1 MDDQTREVT
10 DSGGLQRGLSN
21 RQMTM
26 IGLGGAIGTGLF
38 LGSTL
43 AISTAGPGV
52 ILCYI
57 VGAAIAMVVAWAL
70 IEMTVV
76 HPTRG
81 SFGAI
86 TQRYLGPYA
95 GFVSRWT
102 YWTCQIVAIGGE
114 VVAAGIYMQYWWPDL
129 PVWVSAVGF
138 SLILLSVNVLTVKWF
153 GETEFWF
160 ASIKIFAIVVF
171 LILGLLYVFVGLPGG
186 HDSVGLSNLTSHGG
200 FFPTGLVGLWSA
212 MIVVIFSFIG
222 VEVISVTAPEA
233 KEPERSLPKAIR
245 AMVVRLTLFYVLAM
259 LIIVA
264 IVPWNEA
271 GAKEGILYSPF
282 VMVFERAGIGG
293 AAGIMN
299 FVILTAA
306 LSSMNTNL
314 YLTTR
319 MAHSLAHDGLAPKI
333 FGAVT
338 KNGVPSAAL
347 VISAIGLGIASYLS
361 VHSPDDAYFWLFGI
375 SIFGAIVVWILILA
389 TLVAFR
395 RVRAREGLPPSP
407 VRLPGVPWVP
417 AVTALALVGI
427 LLAAFEVELSIAWKT
442 GVPFLILLSVA
453 YWIITRVKGQVGS
466 GDELGERGRLAAEGD
481 LRAEPA
487 PEQLG

>member
-1 MDDQTREVT
+1 MREVT
-10 DSGGLQRGLSN
+10 HSGGLERGLSD

-52 ILCYI
+52 IVCYLA
-57 VGAAIAMVVAWAL
+57 GAAIAMVVAWAL

-86 TQRYLGPYA
+86 TQRYLGPWA

-114 VVAAGIYMQYWWPDL
+114 VVAAGIYMQYWWPSL
-129 PVWVSAVGF
+129 PVWVSAIGF
-138 SLILLSVNVLTVKWF
+138 SLILLGVNALTVRWF
-153 GETEFWF
+153 GEAEFWF
-160 ASIKIFAIVVF
+160 ASIKIVAIVVF
-171 LILGLLYVFVGLPGG
+171 LVLGLLYVFVGLPGG
-186 HDSVGLSNLTSHGG
+186 HDSVGLHNLTSHGG
-200 FFPTGLVGLWSA
+200 FFPTGIVGLWSA
-212 MIVVIFSFIG
+212 MIVVIFSFVG
-222 VEVISVTAPEA
+222 VEVISVTAAEA

-245 AMVVRLTLFYVLAM
+245 AMVARLTLFYLLAM

-264 IVPWNEA
+264 IVPWNQA
-271 GAKEGILYSPF
+271 GAHEGILYSPF
-282 VMVFERAGIGG
+282 VRVFDTAGIPG

-319 MAHSLAHDGLAPKI
+319 MAHSLAHDGLAPRI

-338 KNGVPSAAL
+338 KNGVPGAAL
-347 VISAIGLGIASYLS
+347 VISAIGLGIATYLS
-361 VHSPDDAYFWLFGI
+361 VRSPDKAYFWLFGI
-375 SIFGAIVVWILILA
+375 SIFGALVVWMLILA

-417 AVTALALVGI
+417 VATILALVGI

-442 GVPFLILLSVA
+442 GVPFLIVLSAA
-453 YWIITRVKGQVGS
+453 YWIVARRRGGVEPAL
-466 GDELGERGRLAAEGD
+466 ELGESTTLTSASTPTATARPSVSTES
-481 LRAEPA
+481 
-487 PEQLG
+487 

>member
-1 MDDQTREVT
+1 VDDQTREVT

-52 ILCYI
+52 IVCYL
-57 VGAAIAMVVAWAL
+57 VGAALAMVVAWAL

-138 SLILLSVNVLTVKWF
+138 SLILLGVNVLTVKWF

-186 HDSVGLSNLTSHGG
+186 HDSTGLSNLTSHGG

-212 MIVVIFSFIG
+212 MIVVIFSFVG

-233 KEPERSLPKAIR
+233 KEPEKSLPKAIR
-245 AMVVRLTLFYVLAM
+245 AMVVRLTLFYVVAM
-259 LIIVA
+259 LVIVA
-264 IVPWNEA
+264 IVPWDQA

-282 VMVFERAGIGG
+282 VKVFEVAGIGG

-319 MAHSLAHDGLAPKI
+319 MAHSLAHDGLAPKV

-395 RVRAREGLPPSP
+395 RIRAREGLPPSP
-407 VRLPGVPWVP
+407 VRVPLVPWLP
-417 AVTALALVGI
+417 AVTILALIGV
-427 LLAAFEVELSIAWKT
+427 LAAAFEVELSIAWKT
-442 GVPFLILLSVA
+442 GVPFLILLSAV
-453 YWIITRVKGQVGS
+453 YWAIARRKGQVGTAT
-466 GDELGERGRLAAEGD
+466 ELGEAGDAQRGGTQLQTNVPD
-481 LRAEPA
+481 L
-487 PEQLG
+487 G

>member
-1 MDDQTREVT
+1 MSEQVQDVALPGREIS
-10 DSGGLQRGLSN
+10 DSGGLRRGLSH

-52 ILCYI
+52 LVCYLL
-57 VGAAIAMVVAWAL
+57 GAVIAMVVAWSLA
-70 IEMTVV
+70 EMTIV

-102 YWTCQIVAIGGE
+102 YWVCQIVAIGGE
-114 VVAAGIYMQYWWPDL
+114 VVAAGVYMQYWWPSL
-129 PVWVSAVGF
+129 PVWVSAIAF
-138 SLILLSVNVLTVKWF
+138 SLLLLGVNSLTVRFF

-160 ASIKIFAIVVF
+160 ASIKIIAIVVF

-186 HDSVGLSNLTSHGG
+186 HDATGLGNLTSHGG
-200 FFPTGLVGLWSA
+200 FFPTGLIGLWSA
-212 MIVVIFSFIG
+212 MIVVIFSFVG

-233 KEPERSLPKAIR
+233 VEPERSLPKAIR
-245 AMVVRLTLFYVLAM
+245 AMVVRLTLFYLVAM
-259 LIIVA
+259 LVIVA
-264 IVPWNEA
+264 IVPWSQA
-271 GAKEGILYSPF
+271 GAHEGILASPF
-282 VMVFERAGIGG
+282 VIVFDRAGLPG
-293 AAGIMN
+293 AAGLMN
-299 FVILTAA
+299 FVVLTAA

-319 MAHSLAHDGLAPKI
+319 MAHSLAHDGLAPRI

-338 KNGVPSAAL
+338 RHGVPAAAL
-347 VISAIGLGIASYLS
+347 SISAIGLGIATYLS
-361 VHSPDDAYFWLFGI
+361 VRSPNDAYFWLFGI
-375 SIFGAIVVWILILA
+375 SIFGALVVWMLILA
-389 TLVAFR
+389 TLIAFR

-407 VRLPGVPWVP
+407 LRVPGVPWVP
-417 AVTALALVGI
+417 AITILALVGI
-427 LLAAFEVELSIAWKT
+427 LLAAFEVGLSIAWKT
-442 GVPFLILLSVA
+442 GVPFLVLLSIIYWFVA
-453 YWIITRVKGQVGS
+453 RR
-466 GDELGERGRLAAEGD
+466 RGLTGAVEEPPTAAAAEPPVGT
-481 LRAEPA
+481 RP
-487 PEQLG
+487 

>member
-1 MDDQTREVT
+1 
-10 DSGGLQRGLSN
+10 
-21 RQMTM
+21 MTM

-52 ILCYI
+52 IVCYLA
-57 VGAAIAMVVAWAL
+57 GAVIAMVVAWAL

-86 TQRYLGPYA
+86 TQRYLGPWA

-114 VVAAGIYMQYWWPDL
+114 VVAAGIYMQYWWPSL
-129 PVWVSAVGF
+129 PVWVSAIGF
-138 SLILLSVNVLTVKWF
+138 SLILLGVNALTVRWF
-153 GETEFWF
+153 GEAEFWF
-160 ASIKIFAIVVF
+160 ASIKIVAIVVF
-171 LILGLLYVFVGLPGG
+171 LVLGLLYVFVGLPGG
-186 HDSVGLSNLTSHGG
+186 HDSVGLHNLTSHGG
-200 FFPTGLVGLWSA
+200 FFPTGIVGLWSA
-212 MIVVIFSFIG
+212 MIVVIFSFVG
-222 VEVISVTAPEA
+222 VEVISVTAAEA

-245 AMVVRLTLFYVLAM
+245 AMVARLTLFYLLAM

-264 IVPWNEA
+264 IVPWNQA
-271 GAKEGILYSPF
+271 GAHEGILYSPF
-282 VMVFERAGIGG
+282 VRVFDTAGIPG

-319 MAHSLAHDGLAPKI
+319 MAHSLAHDGLAPRI

-338 KNGVPSAAL
+338 KNGVPGAAL
-347 VISAIGLGIASYLS
+347 VISAIGLGIATYLS
-361 VHSPDDAYFWLFGI
+361 VRSPDKAYFWLFGI
-375 SIFGAIVVWILILA
+375 SIFGALVVWMLILA

-417 AVTALALVGI
+417 VATILALVGI

-442 GVPFLILLSVA
+442 GVPFLIVISAA
-453 YWIITRVKGQVGS
+453 YWIVARRRGGVEPAL
-466 GDELGERGRLAAEGD
+466 ELGESTTLTSASTPTATARPSVSTES
-481 LRAEPA
+481 
-487 PEQLG
+487 